1 MTRAARIAM
10 VTLCATGGALATL
23 PLLRMV
29 ATPAIGF
36 WVAAVGATFGVCVSI
51 PIVYRMAKGARRSE
65 LVKAESS
72 EALVFT
78 ATVDSFVLPD
88 LQRLAPGVDFR
99 YYVSLVFLE
108 AGIAI
113 VYGDDA
119 PERVAFSAWE
129 HIGNIGVGQYP
140 DRHFTYTGTR
150 EELATQRIRIEF
162 LRPPNTIDL
171 YIGLVSGP
179 DGKGITTLN
188 HLAKALEQIAKRAG
202 RDLHRE
208 PAPFDQ

>member
-1 MTRAARIAM
+1 MTRTARIAM
-10 VTLCATGGALATL
+10 VIFCATAGAIATL

-36 WVAAVGATFGVCVSI
+36 WVAAVGATIGVCVSI
-51 PIVYRMAKGARRSE
+51 PIVYRMAKAARRSE

-72 EALVFT
+72 ESLVFT
-78 ATVDSFVLPD
+78 ALVDSFVLPD

-99 YYVSLVFLE
+99 YYFSLVFLE

-113 VYGDDA
+113 VYGDDP

-129 HIGNIGVGQYP
+129 NVGVIEVGQHPEVPYSYFGP
-140 DRHFTYTGTR
+140 R
-150 EELATQRIRIEF
+150 EELPAHRIRIEF

-171 YIGLVSGP
+171 HIGLVSGP
-179 DGKGITTLN
+179 DGKRISTRN
-188 HLAKALEQIAKRAG
+188 HLGKALEQIAKRAG
-202 RDLHRE
+202 RDLRR
-208 PAPFDQ
+208 